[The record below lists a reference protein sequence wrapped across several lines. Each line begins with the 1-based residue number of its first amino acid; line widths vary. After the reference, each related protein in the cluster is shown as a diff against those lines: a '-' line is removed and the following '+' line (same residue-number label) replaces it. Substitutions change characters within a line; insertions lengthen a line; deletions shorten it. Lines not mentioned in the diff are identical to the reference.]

1 MDDLD
6 LYEDLDQFQEQ
17 EEKVNTN
24 RLDILTKAA
33 IKKKIIYRNQK
44 NYKMLSVNI
53 KNPLKRYRFWR
64 RKIKY

>member
-24 RLDILTKAA
+24 RLDILTKSA

-53 KNPLKRYRFWR
+53 KNRLKRYRFWR

>member
-24 RLDILTKAA
+24 RLDILTKSA

-53 KNPLKRYRFWR
+53 KNPLKRYRVWR

>member
-24 RLDILTKAA
+24 RLDILTKSA

-53 KNPLKRYRFWR
+53 KNPLKRYRLWR

>member
-24 RLDILTKAA
+24 RLDILTKSA
-33 IKKKIIYRNQK
+33 IKKTIIYRNQK

>member
-24 RLDILTKAA
+24 RLDILTKVC
-33 IKKKIIYRNQK
+33 N
-44 NYKMLSVNI
+44 
-53 KNPLKRYRFWR
+53 
-64 RKIKY
+64 

>member
-24 RLDILTKAA
+24 RLDILTKSA